1 MENVHLLNSRTP
13 AISASCLEL
22 KDILRECSTGKRILE
37 VFPSEKAAASG
48 TAEKNPKL
56 HLDKD
61 ALSHKILWLRALAD
75 LYESQLPLFSTGSGQ
90 SFGRLEGS
98 KVALFIETTEQLCR
112 DESRLTSYKEAI
124 GLLTREQLSGKE
136 TVQLFRFGS
145 IVEPCSPGCL
155 AFAADLESCFKFAS
169 EWTSSLASLGQDCN
183 LLGALKVAAELAT
196 VDSACVVVATRP
208 DQSADV
214 VGDYMLNELTG
225 RDSPKLH
232 LVAFSDADASTYA
245 VLKAIAEAIGG
256 SYHGSFVKE
265 NPEVE
270 DSEMMKL
277 KGELQ
282 SVVMVLVGT
291 PPSGHTFA
299 HFLQLFFE
307 EQLGTRQSF
316 NIIRVG
322 RWYDVW
328 RKGLVVPSLDNLQE
342 AWRHIMEDWAV
353 NEHNCGVYLMLFHPP
368 TDAMDGVCSYLEQK
382 ASGTAVGVAIIYY
395 DVLEGRGGE
404 SAVSVLR
411 KLASAV
417 GGGRGRFHHF
427 RGTGVGGSDDID
439 DIITELDRVKL
450 FSETTVSCLPRHR
463 PHSATPHRPH
473 SAASH
478 TTINPF
484 ATERLTRSVSF
495 LPCCRSKQ
503 PPRQELFYLDR
514 GLEKGIALDFGDLSI
529 HKHKS
534 KHVLIPDNEEPMAS
548 KEWLACYGT
557 EALGLSCEKLTHNR
571 QSAAYRHM
579 DPQATLAAVP
589 QQLRGLCQR
598 LQWTLQRYQKRLHWL
613 HAAKFCV
620 SIPSGF
626 NITVSIPSSFNIV
639 AFATAAHLWQD
650 KCIPISDESCTAAVR
665 WVESLKDGGEV
676 CLLEALWVALGMR
689 PQGIYLV
696 SNGTMTSTND
706 FLLDQLSFLREK
718 FGHSWRLNTV
728 SFCCQQGHHTW
739 LPNEMQDDIKEWI
752 KLRTTSHES
761 DDVVLLVREI
771 RLARNQLQNVKA
783 LLMSTGTCSG
793 HYHKVS

>member
-450 FSETTVSCLPRHR
+450 F
-463 PHSATPHRPH
+463 
-473 SAASH
+473 
-478 TTINPF
+478 
-484 ATERLTRSVSF
+484 
-495 LPCCRSKQ
+495 
-503 PPRQELFYLDR
+503 
-514 GLEKGIALDFGDLSI
+514 
-529 HKHKS
+529 
-534 KHVLIPDNEEPMAS
+534 
-548 KEWLACYGT
+548 
-557 EALGLSCEKLTHNR
+557 
-571 QSAAYRHM
+571 
-579 DPQATLAAVP
+579 
-589 QQLRGLCQR
+589 
-598 LQWTLQRYQKRLHWL
+598 QK
-613 HAAKFCV
+613 
-620 SIPSGF
+620 
-626 NITVSIPSSFNIV
+626 
-639 AFATAAHLWQD
+639 
-650 KCIPISDESCTAAVR
+650 
-665 WVESLKDGGEV
+665 
-676 CLLEALWVALGMR
+676 
-689 PQGIYLV
+689 
-696 SNGTMTSTND
+696 
-706 FLLDQLSFLREK
+706 
-718 FGHSWRLNTV
+718 
-728 SFCCQQGHHTW
+728 
-739 LPNEMQDDIKEWI
+739 
-752 KLRTTSHES
+752 
-761 DDVVLLVREI
+761 
-771 RLARNQLQNVKA
+771 
-783 LLMSTGTCSG
+783 
-793 HYHKVS
+793 